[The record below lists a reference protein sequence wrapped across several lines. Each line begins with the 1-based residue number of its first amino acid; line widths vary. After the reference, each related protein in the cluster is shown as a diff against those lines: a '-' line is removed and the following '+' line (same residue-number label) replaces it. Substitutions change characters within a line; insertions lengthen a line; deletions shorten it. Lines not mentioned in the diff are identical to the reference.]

1 MKLIFTEK
9 KEVGCQIAS
18 VLYNIKE
25 DSGKEFNSS
34 WESIKSKEAK
44 KGYIQGSN
52 YIITWASGHLM
63 RDTQPQDINEAYQ
76 FEFKFNPQ
84 FDYKMP
90 NLLNEKT
97 STTKGV
103 DSNKLQQIKVIKE
116 LFSKNKFDE
125 IIIST
130 DADAEG
136 EAIARD
142 ALFKIAKVNPKNT
155 KITRFWITGS
165 FKAEDT
171 IKKALQ
177 TRESYD
183 VAKYNNLYDSR
194 VGRADCDYLVG
205 LKPKK
210 ALVDMYSTMIVTGR
224 VKSVIIGLVG
234 DRELEIKN
242 FKPKEYYQIKG
253 FIDNLKLSNFYI
265 EDVDDVD
272 ANGKLI
278 TKKEKTTS
286 YYDKQAKDEVIK
298 QTKERAGT
306 ISKLEVKKNQVSGNK
321 NRPLPL
327 SGDDFKSIMMD
338 KHKIN
343 LKQAGEILQYL
354 RDEGFTTYQGT
365 NGRYFSLADSDDVH
379 TAYNT
384 AKSYFSKDVK
394 ANPYHT
400 DVAFFDDKK
409 AALQNHPPLHLTQKI
424 PTASD
429 FTKWESSKIPK
440 VKEGY
445 ELIAKRIFV
454 HFLEDDL
461 FDSVKIEVD
470 IKGNLFEASGERPI
484 KHGWREFVGMKK
496 TDTFFDIGTKKI
508 GDSIT
513 LDKIEQ
519 ETLLTKVPKLYTEKT
534 LLSALMNIG
543 SVIQEKINNTDSPD
557 EKLLYKKAKA
567 TLKQAE
573 GIGTDRT
580 RETIIAELTSGKSK
594 AVDMAKN
601 SNLTLNEL
609 GWKSHKVLPT
619 KFKSFLVTAEWEE
632 ALESIRNGKLKVD
645 DFIKGINK
653 DIENT
658 IESFI
663 KNKDESL
670 VEQRT
675 VRTPSVKEATSMKC
689 PLCQSYIIKDAMVYK
704 CETQKY
710 SNGKVSGCPF
720 AVFKQN
726 KLIGEITD
734 ELMQELLEKQ
744 KATFNGK
751 ELKLN
756 LNSKYY
762 IEVIFGEKNQESK
775 PQQASPN
782 SKELKNGLT
791 LDRGR
796 YYLKDKFVYE
806 KVLGSRVLKEAEAK
820 KLLNGEVVELK
831 GCISKA
837 GKKYDAK
844 VTLNASGGVDF
855 AN

>member
-34 WESIKSKEAK
+34 WESIKTKEAK
-44 KGYIQGSN
+44 KGYIQGDK

-63 RDTQPQDINEAYQ
+63 RDTLPNEINEAYQ

-84 FDYKMP
+84 FNYKMP
-90 NLLNEKT
+90 NLLSEKK

-103 DSNKLQQIKVIKE
+103 DANKQQQIKIIKE
-116 LFSKNKFDE
+116 LFNKHNFE
-125 IIIST
+125 EVIIST

-142 ALFKIAKVNPKNT
+142 ALFKIAKVNPKST

-177 TRESYD
+177 TREKYD
-183 VAKYNNLYDSR
+183 VPKYNNLYDSR
-194 VGRADCDYLVG
+194 VARADCDYIVG

-210 ALVDMYSTMIVTGR
+210 ALVDMYATMIVTGR
-224 VKSVIIGLVG
+224 VKTVIIGLIG
-234 DRELEIKN
+234 DRELEINN

-253 FIDNLKLSNFYI
+253 YIDNLKLSNYYY

-272 ANGKLI
+272 ANGKLV

-286 YYDKQAKDEVIK
+286 YYDKQIKDTVIE
-298 QTKERAGT
+298 QTKSKTGV
-306 ISKLEVKKNQVSGNK
+306 ISKLEVKKNQVSNNK

-338 KHKIN
+338 KYKIN

-365 NGRYFSLADSDDVH
+365 NGRYFSLADSDDVK

-384 AKSYFSKDVK
+384 AKSYFSKENFK
-394 ANPYHT
+394 PNNYNT

-424 PTASD
+424 PTESD
-429 FTKWESSKIPK
+429 FKKWDSSKIPK

-470 IKGNLFEASGERPI
+470 INGNLFEASGERPI
-484 KHGWREFVGMKK
+484 KQGWREFVGMKK
-496 TDTFFDIGTKKI
+496 ADTFFDIGSKKI
-508 GDSIT
+508 NDSIT

-519 ETLLTKVPKLYTEKT
+519 ETLLTKIPKLYTEKT

-543 SVIQEKINNTDSPD
+543 SVIQEKINSTDNPE
-557 EKLLYKKAKA
+557 EKLLYKRAKA

-580 RETIIAELTSGKSK
+580 RETIIGELTEGKSK

-601 SNLTLNEL
+601 SELTLNEL
-609 GWKSHKVLPT
+609 GWKSHKILPQ

-632 ALESIRNGKLKVD
+632 ALEDIRNGKLKVN
-645 DFIKGINK
+645 DFISSVNEDIEQTIQSFIVNK
-653 DIENT
+653 DDSLEEKKKPSSIK
-658 IESFI
+658 EST
-663 KNKDESL
+663 D
-670 VEQRT
+670 
-675 VRTPSVKEATSMKC
+675 MKC
-689 PLCQSYIIKDAMVYK
+689 PLCSSEIVEADKLYK
-704 CETQKY
+704 CSTQGY
-710 SNGKVSGCPF
+710 SNGKTTGCPF
-720 AVFKQN
+720 TIWKSNKVFGN
-726 KLIGEITD
+726 IGKVFLQTI
-734 ELMQELLEKQ
+734 L
-744 KATFNGK
+744 K
-751 ELKLN
+751 EGRINN
-756 LNSKYY
+756 LNEKGLCAVLDLESKYF
-762 IEVIFGEKNQESK
+762 IEAKYENGTPTPSE
-775 PQQASPN
+775 
-782 SKELKNGLT
+782 ELKNGLR
-791 LDRGR
+791 LERGK
-796 YYLKDKFVYE
+796 YYLGDKFVYE
-806 KVLGSRVLKEAEAK
+806 KVLGSRVLKETEAK
-820 KLLNGEVVELK
+820 KLLNGEMVELK
-831 GCISKA
+831 GCVSKT

-844 VTLNASGGVDF
+844 VTLSESGGVDF
-855 AN
+855 VK